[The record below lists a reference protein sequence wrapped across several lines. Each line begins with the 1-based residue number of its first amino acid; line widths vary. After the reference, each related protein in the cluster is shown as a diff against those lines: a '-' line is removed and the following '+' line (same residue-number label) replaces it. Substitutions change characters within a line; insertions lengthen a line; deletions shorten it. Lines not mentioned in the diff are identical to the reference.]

1 MSEFF
6 AVFRRD
12 DFLNQLLVHVE
23 LSVVALLIGVVISMP
38 IALATFRSPFW
49 AAVAINTGNIGRA
62 VPSLAILAL
71 VFPLLGFGFTPS
83 LVALTLLAI
92 PPILIN
98 ASTGLSQVNPQ
109 VIDAARGMG
118 LSNGQILTGIQLP
131 IAAPVIFAGIRTSAV
146 QVVASATLA
155 TFVGGGGLGAVVGHI
170 VGGYG
175 PSLFG
180 RRVDDLTATQ
190 AVIAGCILGTV
201 LGAVRGHRVACI
213 TLLAFEVHWGEEDEE
228 PPERPWRGW
237 S

>member
-1 MSEFF
+1 MGELF
-6 AVFRRD
+6 AVFGRD
-12 DFLNQLLVHVE
+12 DFLSQLLVHVE
-23 LSVVALLIGVVISMP
+23 LSVVALLIGVAIAMP

-118 LSNGQILTGIQLP
+118 LSKGQILRGIQLP

-155 TFVGGGGLGAVVGHI
+155 TFVGGGGLGDLIVLGLQRNDPAVL
-170 VGGYG
+170 VGG
-175 PSLFG
+175 SLTIAVLAIITELTFG
-180 RRVDDLTATQ
+180 LLERTFTPKGLLVVRKRR
-190 AVIAGCILGTV
+190 GK
-201 LGAVRGHRVACI
+201 
-213 TLLAFEVHWGEEDEE
+213 
-228 PPERPWRGW
+228 
-237 S
+237 

>member
-1 MSEFF
+1 MGELF
-6 AVFRRD
+6 AVFSRD
-12 DFLNQLLVHVE
+12 DFPSQLLVHIE
-23 LSVVALLIGVVISMP
+23 LSLVALLIGVVIAMP

-118 LSNGQILTGIQLP
+118 LSKGQILRGIQLP

-155 TFVGGGGLGAVVGHI
+155 TFVGGGGLGDLIVLGLQRNAPAVL
-170 VGGYG
+170 VGG
-175 PSLFG
+175 SLTIAVLAIITELTFG
-180 RRVDDLTATQ
+180 LLERTFTPKGLLVARKRR
-190 AVIAGCILGTV
+190 GK
-201 LGAVRGHRVACI
+201 
-213 TLLAFEVHWGEEDEE
+213 
-228 PPERPWRGW
+228 
-237 S
+237 